1 MGCSEE
7 LKGLDSMLILSE
19 ENILCIEELSEEEW
33 ERYQHLMLKNLE
45 KQMEYHYMRHSE
57 T

>member
-1 MGCSEE
+1 MGRSEE

-19 ENILCIEELSEEEW
+19 DNILCIEELSEEEW
-33 ERYQHLMLKNLE
+33 EQYQHLMLKNLE

>member
-1 MGCSEE
+1 MGRSEE

-33 ERYQHLMLKNLE
+33 EQYQHLMLKNLE